1 MHVCS
6 IRLACVETVLCSK
19 KVFAEYVDVYLC
31 HVLAPP
37 SGKLQVAVAAMLH
50 FIRQMVFIVFSRWCF
65 GIRQPFST
73 IIPTANKP
81 LLLPLACPGGWS
93 FSAHLFGASEAASV
107 LMDSVLVVLT
117 GLLGTNPS
125 LRKGGKTRKLMRKKH
140 DFRVRFSLEPIH
152 WLLTKVNAP
161 HTQGIYTYLGS
172 FRGRLI

>member
-50 FIRQMVFIVFSRWCF
+50 FIRQIVFIVFSRWCF

-125 LRKGGKTRKLMRKKH
+125 LRKGGKTRKLMRKKTW
-140 DFRVRFSLEPIH
+140 FPG
-152 WLLTKVNAP
+152 KVFPWTHPLITYKSQCPTYAGDL
-161 HTQGIYTYLGS
+161 HIFGI
-172 FRGRLI
+172 I